1 MLRMGIELRKVR
13 RSIEEKAEKAAI
25 KDPLTGEQME
35 LGEHAKSQEDIWQ
48 DPEEQAKFLQFLGAK
63 DSRKAKPVIDALEN
77 KRLLTESQQ
86 TYIDESVRGYN
97 TRRAEM
103 GRLEQIFTPDY
114 VRDIAETDKSVGL
127 MVKQIGL
134 ERAHEL
140 LRGQLEKLSLDDAKS
155 YSKLVKSMSEERTL
169 SEGGW
174 ARSVDAKVS
183 TALEKTGI
191 PESELGRYVTKSI
204 NLSSGFD
211 SGEKTMIERTAR
223 ESMNTLMKVADI
235 VSGSAISHR
244 RARTLIESFQHQRD
258 VLQQS
263 NLHLA
268 DIAKVLKASIT
279 PEIRQ
284 EMQRVMMEGG
294 EMKGMPETNVNTI
307 QELRAAREEFE
318 EGAVKKRFGEALKAE
333 SKRLKKKSLSAYSPA
348 EKSAFIDS
356 FVDTEVT
363 LQKKKIGRGIFTA
376 LLNIFLKSKPD
387 IKTHAASLWP

>member
-1 MLRMGIELRKVR
+1 MGIELRKVR
-13 RSIEEKAEKAAI
+13 RSIEEKAEKAAV
-25 KDPLTGEQME
+25 KDPLSGEQME

-63 DSRKAKPVIDALEN
+63 DSRKAKPIIDALEN

-86 TYIDESVRGYN
+86 TYVDESVKGYN
-97 TRRAEM
+97 IRSAEM

-114 VRDIAETDKSVGL
+114 VRDIADTDKSVGL

-134 ERAHEL
+134 ERAHDFL
-140 LRGQLEKLSLDDAKS
+140 KSRLDTLSREDAKA

-174 ARSVDAKVS
+174 ARSVNTKVS
-183 TALEKTGI
+183 AALEKTGI
-191 PESELGRYVTKSI
+191 PESELARYVTKSLG
-204 NLSSGFD
+204 LSSGFD
-211 SGEKTMIERTAR
+211 SGEKSMIERTAR
-223 ESMNTLMKVADI
+223 ESMNIMMRVADI

-244 RARTLIESFQHQRD
+244 RARTLVESFQHQRD
-258 VLQQS
+258 LLQKS

-279 PEIRQ
+279 PEMRL
-284 EMQRVMMEGG
+284 EMQRVMIEGG
-294 EMKGMPETNVNTI
+294 KMKDMPETNVNTI
-307 QELRAAREEFE
+307 QDLRAAREEFE

-356 FVDTEVT
+356 FVDSEVT
-363 LQKKKIGRGIFTA
+363 LQKKKVGKGIFTA
-376 LLNIFLKSKPD
+376 LLNLFLKSKPD

>member
-1 MLRMGIELRKVR
+1 MGIELRKVR

-25 KDPLTGEQME
+25 KDPLSGEQME
-35 LGEHAKSQEDIWQ
+35 LGEYAKSQEDIWQ

-63 DSRKAKPVIDALEN
+63 DSRKAKPIIDALEN

-86 TYIDESVRGYN
+86 TYVDESVKGYN
-97 TRRAEM
+97 IRSAEM

-114 VRDIAETDKSVGL
+114 VRDIADTDKSVGL

-134 ERAHEL
+134 ERAHDFL
-140 LRGQLEKLSLDDAKS
+140 KSRLDTLSREDAKA

-174 ARSVDAKVS
+174 TTYVNNKVTHTLERIGIAQEDMGGYVAS
-183 TALEKTGI
+183 SLNMTA
-191 PESELGRYVTKSI
+191 
-204 NLSSGFD
+204 GFD
-211 SGEKTMIERTAR
+211 SAARTRLESAAR
-223 ESMNTLMKVADI
+223 ENMNIFMKITDSIGAKK
-235 VSGSAISHR
+235 ISR
-244 RARTLIESFQHQRD
+244 GRAESFIDSFEKQRD
-258 VLQQS
+258 LLQKS

-279 PEIRQ
+279 PEMRQ

-294 EMKGMPETNVNTI
+294 EMRGMPETNVNTI
-307 QELRAAREEFE
+307 QDLRAAREEFE

-356 FVDTEVT
+356 FVDSEVT
-363 LQKKKIGRGIFTA
+363 LQKKKVGKGIFTA
-376 LLNIFLKSKPD
+376 LLNLFLKSKPD

>member
-13 RSIEEKAEKAAI
+13 RSIEEKAEKAAV
-25 KDPLTGEQME
+25 KDPLSGEQME

-63 DSRKAKPVIDALEN
+63 DSRKAKPIIDALEN

-86 TYIDESVRGYN
+86 TYVDESVKGYN
-97 TRRAEM
+97 IRSAEM

-114 VRDIAETDKSVGL
+114 VRDIADTDKSVGL

-134 ERAHEL
+134 ERAHDFL
-140 LRGQLEKLSLDDAKS
+140 KSRLDTLSREDAKA

-174 ARSVDAKVS
+174 ARSVNTKVS
-183 TALEKTGI
+183 AALEKTGI
-191 PESELGRYVTKSI
+191 PESELARYVTKSLG
-204 NLSSGFD
+204 LSSGFD
-211 SGEKTMIERTAR
+211 SGEKSMIERTAR
-223 ESMNTLMKVADI
+223 ESMNIMMRVADI

-244 RARTLIESFQHQRD
+244 RARTLVESFQHQRD
-258 VLQQS
+258 LLQKS

-279 PEIRQ
+279 PEMRL
-284 EMQRVMMEGG
+284 EMQRVMIEGG
-294 EMKGMPETNVNTI
+294 KMKDMPETNVNTI
-307 QELRAAREEFE
+307 QDLRAAREEFE

-356 FVDTEVT
+356 FVDSEVT
-363 LQKKKIGRGIFTA
+363 LQKKKVGKGIFTA
-376 LLNIFLKSKPD
+376 LLNLFLKSKPD

>member
-1 MLRMGIELRKVR
+1 MGIELRKVR

-48 DPEEQAKFLQFLGAK
+48 DPEEQAKFLQFFGAK
-63 DSRKAKPVIDALEN
+63 DSRKAKPIIDALEN

-86 TYIDESVRGYN
+86 TYVDESVRGYN

-114 VRDIAETDKSVGL
+114 VRDIADTDKSVGL

-174 ARSVDAKVS
+174 TAYVNNKVS
-183 TALEKTGI
+183 HTLERIGI
-191 PESELGRYVTKSI
+191 AQEDMGGYVA
-204 NLSSGFD
+204 SSLNMTTGFD
-211 SGEKTMIERTAR
+211 RAARTRLESAAR
-223 ESMNTLMKVADI
+223 ENMNIFMKIADSI
-235 VSGSAISHR
+235 GAKKISR
-244 RARTLIESFQHQRD
+244 GRAESFIDSFEKQRD
-258 VLQQS
+258 LLQKS

-279 PEIRQ
+279 PEMRK
-284 EMQRVMMEGG
+284 EMQRVMLEGG
-294 EMKGMPETNVNTI
+294 EMKGVPETNVNTI

-376 LLNIFLKSKPD
+376 LLGIFLKSKPD